1 MDKREGIES
10 QEKDVKETLDSSDE
24 NDDIVEIDS
33 FEEIIYQQEI
43 ERMMKKR
50 KSFHR
55 RVIAA
60 LMILMMIATYTVF
73 RGSWW

>member
-1 MDKREGIES
+1 MEKHEGLES
-10 QEKDVKETLDSSDE
+10 QEKDVKEILNSTD
-24 NDDIVEIDS
+24 EIDDMAEIDN

>member
-1 MDKREGIES
+1 MEKNKDTES
-10 QEKDVKETLDSSDE
+10 QGT
-24 NDDIVEIDS
+24 DIVEEVADADGINDISKLDDVVEMIDA
-33 FEEIIYQQEI
+33 EEI
-43 ERMMKKR
+43 ERMLRKR

-60 LMILMMIATYTVF
+60 LMIILMVATYTVF

>member
-1 MDKREGIES
+1 MGKHSNTES
-10 QEKDVKETLDSSDE
+10 QGTDVMEAMADA
-24 NDDIVEIDS
+24 DDIAELDDVVEII
-33 FEEIIYQQEI
+33 EAEEI
-43 ERMMKKR
+43 ERMLRKR

-60 LMILMMIATYTVF
+60 LMIILMIATYTVF